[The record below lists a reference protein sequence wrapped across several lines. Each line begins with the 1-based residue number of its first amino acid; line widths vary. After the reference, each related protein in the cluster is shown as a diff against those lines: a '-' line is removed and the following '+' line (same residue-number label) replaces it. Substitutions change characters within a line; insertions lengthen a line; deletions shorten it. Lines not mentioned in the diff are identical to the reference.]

1 MTAAIQKL
9 CSFPTLFALKL
20 VGTNPQHAT
29 TLTRRELGAEAG
41 TALVLSSL
49 SKMFFSVGLGKH
61 VTYRRLSPVVGGQM
75 HTAEA
80 SFSMARE
87 DAAASK
93 LPEAEAFSGIL
104 FT

>member
-1 MTAAIQKL
+1 MDISIYYSLMHIYIYRYLTAAIQKL

-49 SKMFFSVGLGKH
+49 SKMFFRWGLENMLLID
-61 VTYRRLSPVVGGQM
+61 VYLQ
-75 HTAEA
+75 
-80 SFSMARE
+80 
-87 DAAASK
+87 
-93 LPEAEAFSGIL
+93 
-104 FT
+104 